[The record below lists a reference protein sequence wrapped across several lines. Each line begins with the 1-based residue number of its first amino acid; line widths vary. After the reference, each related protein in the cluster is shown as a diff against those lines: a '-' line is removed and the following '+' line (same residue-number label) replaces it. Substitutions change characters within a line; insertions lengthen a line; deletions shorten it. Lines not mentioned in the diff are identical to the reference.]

1 MQGYSIHNKGCLQR
15 TGFKKS
21 YEKLGGTQRMEQN
34 DGSAGKGTSER
45 VPKLELLDE
54 IVYRVIENIE
64 KRGGSPE
71 LPTGIHAV
79 DSGTYGLHPT
89 HLMVISG
96 RPGEGKTSLCVQMA
110 YNLAKIGKRVA
121 YFSLEMTKETLVE
134 RLFCNIFN
142 ISSREIRLENSSNRD
157 FDLFKETILRKAI
170 EFGTE
175 CKNKKIPIH
184 FIDDWGHIESEFF
197 HLFERLNYNPEVIFF
212 DHIQEIRPE
221 RGANKYE
228 ALDSYLRYL
237 KLLSM
242 QKKIA
247 VVVVSQI
254 NRQGDENP
262 SMANLKGCL
271 HGDTLIGGK
280 KIKQIFMTKDFS
292 KIKSFD
298 LKKSKLL
305 DIKPSDLLNTG
316 IRKCLKIKTRS
327 GKEIIV
333 SSGTKL
339 FDGQVWRQARS
350 FRAGQKIRVEFL

>member
-54 IVYRVIENIE
+54 IVYRVIKNIE
-64 KRGGSPE
+64 KLGGSPE

-142 ISSREIRLENSSNRD
+142 ISS
-157 FDLFKETILRKAI
+157 
-170 EFGTE
+170 
-175 CKNKKIPIH
+175 
-184 FIDDWGHIESEFF
+184 
-197 HLFERLNYNPEVIFF
+197 
-212 DHIQEIRPE
+212 QEIRPE

-350 FRAGQKIRVEFL
+350 FTAGQKIRVEFL